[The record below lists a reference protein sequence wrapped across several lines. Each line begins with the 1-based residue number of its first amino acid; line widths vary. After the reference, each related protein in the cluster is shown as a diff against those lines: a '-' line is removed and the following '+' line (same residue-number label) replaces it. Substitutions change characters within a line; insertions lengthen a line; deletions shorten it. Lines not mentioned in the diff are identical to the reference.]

1 MEEKITFA
9 CGEVDLVGL
18 FSRGQNDRGVV
29 VTHPH
34 PLYGGDM
41 FNNVVEAIARAYR
54 SRGYATLR
62 FNFRG
67 TGGSSGAYDEGRGEQ
82 ADVAA
87 ALDYL
92 AAAGA
97 RRVELAGYSFGAWV
111 CARGAARF
119 AAVNRLVLV
128 APPVVFLDFGDIG
141 PLAKLGLVVSGSED
155 ELGPPERVQ
164 ALLPRWN
171 PRARLAV
178 IEDADH
184 FYFGAEADLEA
195 EIVRDL

>member
-9 CGEVDLVGL
+9 CGDIKLVGL
-18 FSRGQNDRGVV
+18 FSPGQNDRGVV

-67 TGGSSGAYDEGRGEQ
+67 TGGSGGTYDEGHGEQ

-87 ALDYL
+87 ALEYL
-92 AAAGA
+92 ADAGVRQA
-97 RRVELAGYSFGAWV
+97 DLAGYSFGAWV

-119 AAVNRLVLV
+119 SAVNRLVLV

-141 PLAKLGLVVSGSED
+141 PLEKLGLVVSGSED
-155 ELGPPERVQ
+155 ELGPPERVRG
-164 ALLPRWN
+164 LLPQWN
-171 PRARLAV
+171 SRARLAV
-178 IEDADH
+178 IEEADH

-195 EIVRDL
+195 ELVRDL